1 MSDDG
6 DVQMDHEDYGYD
18 DNAEE
23 EYVASSIMEAGIRDR
38 WERKAH
44 ILGISRNR
52 TMSKVEKARE
62 KGTRNWVMRRSSS

>member
-23 EYVASSIMEAGIRDR
+23 EYVAPSIMEACIRDR
-38 WERKAH
+38 W
-44 ILGISRNR
+44 GD
-52 TMSKVEKARE
+52 
-62 KGTRNWVMRRSSS
+62 